1 MASSRRRTGPRQR
14 ATIVS
19 RQFRLPS
26 APAGRYGEFD
36 SASFKLVDLQRAS
49 QTELRRSLGVRA
61 TTARSLIALRR
72 THPLTSPHAL
82 PDRRL
87 TADLS
92 KVHGRVFYA
101 GEDPLHIVDAAPR
114 GGFVLSQRPFA
125 LEIEFQ
131 NVGESR
137 VVVVAVI
144 VNWAGRPF
152 VVERKVT
159 PADARRGRVMVP
171 FDRRRTL
178 PVGRAEFLVALY
190 RDDGAESTFRRTVYV
205 LPSNPLS
212 LSLSPGGARVT
223 GTWSA
228 RGDYHPESDTFLT
241 ECEITIANGDASA
254 VTMNRQVNWEFW
266 DGPVGTGTRVE
277 SGSFAWSG
285 PISVPAR
292 GVWRGGAWFSS
303 PRGSGI
309 FGVYDRKED
318 MALSISMT
326 AADGRTVRGEIT
338 TRVML
343 AYGVNIIK
351 VGDFGAAEHVD
362 LYNAVDQMRQIYE
375 QRDITLRGVD
385 RRIINNA
392 SAGSY
397 TTINSETEFRDLL
410 EDWSVP
416 NDFVDVYVAQQFQ
429 WSTYNGYA
437 GDQPGPASKGGRK
450 DGVAVD
456 KSGFTDA
463 TGTARL
469 QVTTLAPLIG
479 HEVGHYLGLPH
490 LEDTNNLMR
499 SNTGNRG
506 PALNYTQYR
515 TMFPHG
521 FMVYL

>member
-1 MASSRRRTGPRQR
+1 MARRQRSSPRQR
-14 ATIVS
+14 PVTTVT
-19 RQFRLPS
+19 RHFRLPS

-36 SASFKLVDLQRAS
+36 SPSFALVDLQRAS
-49 QTELRRSLGVRA
+49 QTQLRRLLGLRA
-61 TTARSLIALRR
+61 AAARSLVAMRR
-72 THPLTSPHAL
+72 TKALTSLHEIVDQRVATAL
-82 PDRRL
+82 
-87 TADLS
+87 A
-92 KVHGRVFYA
+92 KAHGRVFYA
-101 GEDPLHIVDAAPR
+101 SEDPLHIVEVVPA
-114 GGFVLSQRPFA
+114 GGFVLSQRRFT
-125 LEIEFQ
+125 LDVDFQ
-131 NVGESR
+131 SAGKSR
-137 VVVVAVI
+137 VAIVSIV

-152 VVERKVT
+152 VVEKRVT
-159 PADARRGRVMVP
+159 PADARRGRVSVP

-178 PVGRAEFLVALY
+178 PVGRAQFLVALY
-190 RDDGAESTFRRTVYV
+190 RDDGAQSSFRRTVYV

-212 LSLSPGGARVT
+212 LSLAPAGAQVT
-223 GTWSA
+223 GSWSA
-228 RGDYHPESDTFLT
+228 RGDYHPENDTFLT
-241 ECEITIANGDASA
+241 EVEITIGNGDAGA

-266 DGPVGTGTRVE
+266 DGPVGSGTLIE
-277 SGSFAWSG
+277 NGSFNWSSA
-285 PISVPAR
+285 ISVPGH

-318 MALSISMT
+318 MALSIRMT
-326 AADGRTVRGEIT
+326 AADGRTIRGEIT
-338 TRVML
+338 ARVML

-351 VGDFGAAEHVD
+351 VGDFGSSEHVD
-362 LYNAVDQMRQIYE
+362 LYNAVDQMRQIYA

-385 RRIINNA
+385 RRIINNQL
-392 SAGSY
+392 AGSY
-397 TTINSETEFRDLL
+397 TIINSETEFRDLL

-416 NDFVDVYVAQQFQ
+416 NNFVDVYVVQQFQ

-437 GDQPGPASKGGRK
+437 GDIPGPASKGGRK

-456 KSGFTDA
+456 KTGFTDGS
-463 TGTARL
+463 GTARL
-469 QVTTLAPLIG
+469 NVGTLAQLIG

-506 PALNYTQYR
+506 PDLNYTQYR